1 MSKCDVYGSHE
12 SFEFNCIST
21 VFSFRYV
28 LTQEEKIL
36 ISMLIYLLL
45 EICRFMKM
53 DMYNVEIGREVF

>member
-28 LTQEEKIL
+28 LQEEKNINIHVNL
-36 ISMLIYLLL
+36 FASRNMPFHEDGYVLF
-45 EICRFMKM
+45 R
-53 DMYNVEIGREVF
+53 NR